1 MLKRNVVA
9 LTVLAVL
16 SGCKSTTHNICP
28 ASTRVELPNS
38 SQPMKGTASTKV
50 IVFAPEMA
58 FSNNSAK
65 RISASLDQ
73 TLTSQINKTGAK
85 IVDRKLAKKLMT
97 EIQIAEESG
106 RVSTDGVAIAD
117 MAILPKIG
125 VADFSRE
132 FSEARSWTKDGKS
145 YSSPASCTFKADVEA
160 SVRVVSLPSM
170 QTLKTVELKGDNL
183 TIVETRNSSCPMS
196 QQEIN
201 SVIAKA
207 AKSAVT
213 RNAELQNL
221 LAPKGAVIEMRQ
233 CEGNA
238 MVKID
243 IGSNHSIAPEQEV
256 KFTTYDRVD
265 IGDGK
270 FEVESFGY
278 GDGEVINSLEHGI
291 KPTYSWIVIDEEVA
305 KKVKKGDTAKPF
317 FEGNCDMGFISVF
330 CENINSGIGNLF
342 KF

>member
-38 SQPMKGTASTKV
+38 SQPMKGTANTKV

-85 IVDRKLAKKLMT
+85 IVDRKLAKKLKT

-106 RVSTDGVAIAD
+106 RVSTNGVAIAD

-125 VADFSRE
+125 VANFSRK
-132 FSEARSWTKDGKS
+132 FTDAITWTKKGKEHTL
-145 YSSPASCTFKADVEA
+145 PASCLFSAEVEA
-160 SVRVVSLPSM
+160 TIRVVSLPSM
-170 QTLKTVELKGDNL
+170 QTIKTIDLIAD
-183 TIVETRNSSCPMS
+183 TTTSVETTDSRCPMP

-201 SVIAKA
+201 GLIAKA
-207 AKSAVT
+207 AKRAVT
-213 RNAELQNL
+213 GNAELQNL
-221 LAPKGAVIEMRQ
+221 LAPKGAVMEMRQ

-265 IGDGK
+265 MGNGK
-270 FEVESFGY
+270 FEIETFGY

-291 KPTYSWIVIDEEVA
+291 KPTYSWIVIDKEMA
-305 KKVKKGDTAKPF
+305 KKVKKGDTVKSF
-317 FEGNCDMGFISVF
+317 FEKECQSLICDTGNDLKKMFEF
-330 CENINSGIGNLF
+330 
-342 KF
+342 